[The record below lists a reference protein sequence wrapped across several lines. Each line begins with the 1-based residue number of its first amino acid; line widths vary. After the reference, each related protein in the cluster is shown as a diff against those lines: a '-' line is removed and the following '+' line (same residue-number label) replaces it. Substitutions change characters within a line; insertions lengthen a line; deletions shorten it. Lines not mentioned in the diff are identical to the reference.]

1 MKDETNRPR
10 LPSDEETS
18 FTSMCRRMEDDDHEA
33 SRFITDPIHGEI
45 EVPVVCQAFLH
56 SLEFDRLRSVRQLG
70 CSHYVFPGAKH
81 SRMEHSLGV
90 MHLAGQFLQ
99 HLMLKRPGCAT
110 KEDRLCVMLAG
121 LCHDL
126 GHGPF
131 SHLWEWFVAEARPEA
146 KWTHES
152 TSLQMLDNIIQ
163 EHNLLPLFKQHG
175 LTKKDVT
182 FIKELICGPLQ
193 QKDNGWPYQGRGPEK
208 YFLYEFIAN
217 KISSVDV
224 DKWDYMMRDAA
235 AMDVKVIFN
244 YQRFI
249 NNSDITL
256 VEGKMRLCI
265 RDKEKENVGYL
276 FQDRSRL
283 HKNYYQHKTVKV
295 VDRMMMD
302 AFLLADPHLDILGC
316 DAEGRMI
323 RISEACDNIQTFLK
337 LSDDYVLKSI
347 QHSSQPE
354 LEPARALVRRI
365 ASRNL
370 YKLLGE
376 VVTSGTSMDVATCES
391 QINILM
397 KEERKMNLPTTIRE
411 GDIVVTRKKTGSLGG
426 QNLLEKV
433 IFFDKK
439 TRLVLVPVAE
449 VMEAAPCF
457 ETLLVMCKRD
467 QMDSMA
473 IEEAKYLFKKWSIK
487 HKSELAQKALTD

>member
-56 SLEFDRLRSVRQLG
+56 TLEFDRLRSLRQLG

-90 MHLAGQFLQ
+90 MHLAGEFLQ

-126 GHGPF
+126 AHGPF
-131 SHLWEWFVAEARPEA
+131 SHLWESFVAEARPEA

-152 TSLQMLDNIIQ
+152 TSLKILVNIIQ

-175 LTKKDVT
+175 LTEKDVT

-193 QKDNGWPYQGRGPEK
+193 QKDNNSWPYQGRGPEK
-208 YFLYEFIAN
+208 FFLYEFIAN

-235 AMDVKVIFN
+235 ALDVKVIFN

-302 AFLLADPHLDILGC
+302 VFLLGDHFLDILGR
-316 DAEGRMI
+316 DNEGRMI
-323 RISEACDNIQTFLK
+323 SEGCVFD
-337 LSDDYVLKSI
+337 SWEC
-347 QHSSQPE
+347 P
-354 LEPARALVRRI
+354 
-365 ASRNL
+365 
-370 YKLLGE
+370 
-376 VVTSGTSMDVATCES
+376 
-391 QINILM
+391 INILCG
-397 KEERKMNLPTTIRE
+397 RS
-411 GDIVVTRKKTGSLGG
+411 SLS
-426 QNLLEKV
+426 Q
-433 IFFDKK
+433 
-439 TRLVLVPVAE
+439 R
-449 VMEAAPCF
+449 
-457 ETLLVMCKRD
+457 
-467 QMDSMA
+467 
-473 IEEAKYLFKKWSIK
+473 
-487 HKSELAQKALTD
+487 